1 MDNKQF
7 IIVISIIIALI
18 FGVAG
23 FFIGRSTINTEPK
36 VIVKYIK
43 GETIRDSIP
52 YPLPYYI
59 EKPADTLS
67 IIKQCVKD
75 SIYSELFPE
84 KIITEY
90 IEITKEDTTA
100 IMMDWATKRMY
111 SDTLFN
117 NDTTGTCI
125 VDATVQYNRMSLL
138 SYQFTPIQKTVTI
151 TNYKTK
157 MFSPYI
163 GAGIL
168 IDNDFKDYKNIM
180 PTANIGF
187 FIKERY
193 GLNLQYAKSFKTK
206 NNFYG
211 VSLLYKF

>member
-1 MDNKQF
+1 MNNKQF
-7 IIVISIIIALI
+7 ILTLIIIALL
-18 FGVAG
+18 FGVVG
-23 FFIGRSTINTEPK
+23 FFFGRSTIKTETK
-36 VIVKYIK
+36 TEIVYIK

-52 YPLPYYI
+52 YPQPYYV
-59 EKPADTLS
+59 EKPVDTFN

-75 SIYSELFPE
+75 SIYCELFPE

-90 IEITKEDTTA
+90 IEITKEDSNA
-100 IMMDWATKRMY
+100 IIIDWALKRMY

-125 VDATVQYNRMSLL
+125 FDATVQYNRISLL
-138 SYQFTPIQKTVTI
+138 SYQFTPIQKNTI
-151 TNYKTK
+151 TTNYKTK

-193 GLNLQYAKSFKTK
+193 GMNLQFAKSFKSN

-211 VSLLYKF
+211 ISLLYKF